1 MHELTQRKLQT
12 SGFSGHPRLSGH
24 PGKFTIFKL
33 IRIRWKPS
41 LRTCRPLLLLLRC
54 SSAVIYTAANFP
66 GENSRYASPLSFRST
81 KFATAYDWMNK
92 HISYLIYPLVPR
104 NNWTLQIIAFQWRTH
119 ESCWL
124 QLFDNTTLLWCSSAP
139 GSITHFRL
147 TAIRVVSPNVIGLA
161 SGSSASYLQL
171 AILMRQLNFRIS
183 FGKIDKTPRAK
194 IPLWAGRSQHDRS
207 GWEISCTLEVS
218 NAALEPCT
226 IIIETRVK
234 C

>member
-1 MHELTQRKLQT
+1 MKLLWNPGSNPVRFWQKSSEIYYVRNALQYST
-12 SGFSGHPRLSGH
+12 SYPFLKCKAVEKQSNSEWHGYDHVRLE
-24 PGKFTIFKL
+24 KC
-33 IRIRWKPS
+33 W
-41 LRTCRPLLLLLRC
+41 
-54 SSAVIYTAANFP
+54 
-66 GENSRYASPLSFRST
+66 

-104 NNWTLQIIAFQWRTH
+104 NNWTLQIIAFQWRAH
-119 ESCWL
+119 ESYWL

-147 TAIRVVSPNVIGLA
+147 TAIRVMSPNFIGLA

-171 AILMRQLNFRIS
+171 AILMRQFNFRIS
-183 FGKIDKTPRAK
+183 FGKNDKTPRAK
-194 IPLWAGRSQHDRS
+194 LPLWAGRSKHGRS
-207 GWEISCTLEVS
+207 GWENSCTLEVS

-226 IIIETRVK
+226 IIIETQSK

>member
-1 MHELTQRKLQT
+1 
-12 SGFSGHPRLSGH
+12 
-24 PGKFTIFKL
+24 
-33 IRIRWKPS
+33 
-41 LRTCRPLLLLLRC
+41 
-54 SSAVIYTAANFP
+54 
-66 GENSRYASPLSFRST
+66 
-81 KFATAYDWMNK
+81 MNK
-92 HISYLIYPLVPR
+92 HIYYLIYPLVPI
-104 NNWTLQIIAFQWRTH
+104 NNWILLSLAFQWRTH
-119 ESCWL
+119 ESYWS
-124 QLFDNTTLLWCSSAP
+124 QLLDNTTLLWCSSAP

-147 TAIRVVSPNVIGLA
+147 TAVLVMSPNFIGLA

-226 IIIETRVK
+226 IIIETRAK